1 MFCDR
6 CGNERAEIFLVK
18 MLNGKKIEEH
28 LCRECMKEVL
38 PIDDVTNMFKVSFS
52 LDGIMQ
58 IQDAIKEL
66 LMPVL
71 PDLIAEENK
80 TIKCPHCGM
89 EISFDDL
96 DLDSGEH
103 SSLGT
108 EMSDG
113 GGSRTEELKREM
125 AQVIKEEN
133 YERAAVIRDLLKT
146 IEKERSNEGNNL

>member
-1 MFCDR
+1 
-6 CGNERAEIFLVK
+6 
-18 MLNGKKIEEH
+18 
-28 LCRECMKEVL
+28 
-38 PIDDVTNMFKVSFS
+38 
-52 LDGIMQ
+52 
-58 IQDAIKEL
+58 
-66 LMPVL
+66 
-71 PDLIAEENK
+71 
-80 TIKCPHCGM
+80 M

-108 EMSDG
+108 EMPDG

>member
-6 CGNERAEIFLVK
+6 CGKEGAEIFLVK

-28 LCRECMKEVL
+28 LCRECMREIL

-58 IQDAIKEL
+58 IQDAIKDL
-66 LMPVL
+66 LMPVM
-71 PDLIAEENK
+71 PDLAAEENK
-80 TIKCPHCGM
+80 TIKCPHCGG

-96 DLDSGEH
+96 DIDSGEH
-103 SSLGT
+103 SSS
-108 EMSDG
+108 E
-113 GGSRTEELKREM
+113 TEESDKGASQTERLKREM
-125 AQVIKEEN
+125 ALVIKEEN

-146 IEKERSNEGNNL
+146 LEKERSDEGNNI